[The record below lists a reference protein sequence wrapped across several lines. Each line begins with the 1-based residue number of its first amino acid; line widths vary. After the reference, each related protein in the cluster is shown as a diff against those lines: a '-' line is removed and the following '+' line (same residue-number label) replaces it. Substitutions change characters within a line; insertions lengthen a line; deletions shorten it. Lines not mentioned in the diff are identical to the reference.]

1 MRPNHNIEPGA
12 VGGGKASVGREAAAE
27 SGKLNAEKTE
37 LQAPRATGKR
47 EELLLA
53 G

>member
-12 VGGGKASVGREAAAE
+12 VTGKASVGREAAAE

-47 EELLLA
+47 KELLLA